1 MDDLTDKSDDD
12 LVAMLKYDAVHLEDV
27 VNGLRS
33 GSGGDPAEAIRLL
46 DDAAATQEENVR
58 ILREFARRRA
68 TVS

>member
-12 LVAMLKYDAVHLEDV
+12 LVAMLNYDATHLEDI

-33 GSGGDPAEAIRLL
+33 GYHNDPAEAIRLL

-68 TVS
+68 AVS